1 MLDDGGNSRILD
13 ILGNRNRRRIIE
25 LLRQKPCFV
34 TEISERLTIS
44 PKAVIEH
51 LQLMEH
57 EDILKFSTDQR
68 RRKYYYLVNDIDVIV
83 RIQRQTTETQT
94 SPSGVESRFFSSLG
108 MLRKMIEAR
117 DHLIDNLDQL
127 ERDIELKA
135 QEILSVGKEI
145 IEDDT
150 DLDIVFA
157 LGHYELSYNE
167 LREYIALPDYE
178 LNSHL
183 QGLVRRGIVSQD
195 GSKFKLWGS
204 NAPLS
209 P

>member
-13 ILGNRNRRRIIE
+13 ILGNKNRRRIIE

-83 RIQRQTTETQT
+83 RVQKQVTESYIRT
-94 SPSGVESRFFSSLG
+94 PGVETMFFSSLG

-145 IEDDT
+145 VDDDT
-150 DLDIVFA
+150 DLDIIFA

-167 LREYIALPDYE
+167 LREYIALPEYE

-183 QGLVRRGIVSQD
+183 EELMRRGIVSQD
-195 GSKFKLWGS
+195 GLKYKLWGS
-204 NAPLS
+204 NVPS
-209 P
+209 TQ